1 MGDRPAQELRRLAAH
16 NMLLRI
22 AEESPAMCDEV
33 YVQVMK
39 QLTDNPS
46 QRSTLLGWELLR
58 TLCQEIPPS
67 TELME
72 FVYYFARK
80 AAQDQMS
87 LRSRAKRVGD
97 GTATWKLP
105 PAPAKQHR
113 ESTSM
118 KMLAKRVR
126 LLASQC
132 IQHLDKQA

>member
-16 NMLLRI
+16 NMLLRV

-46 QRSTLLGWELLR
+46 QRSILLGWELLR

-80 AAQDQMS
+80 AVQNPVS
-87 LRSRAKRVGD
+87 FCNKTKRD
-97 GTATWKLP
+97 GEAAATLT
-105 PAPAKQHR
+105 R
-113 ESTSM
+113 
-118 KMLAKRVR
+118 
-126 LLASQC
+126 
-132 IQHLDKQA
+132 